1 MSGFLGMFV
10 GGASVPSA
18 PTIGTATAGNGQ
30 ATITFTAPSSDGGS
44 PILDYLVTSSPGGV
58 TATGSG
64 SPITITGLSNGTA
77 YTFTVQAR
85 NVNGYSISSQSS
97 NQVTPVVPPIVATG
111 GQSIYDGTGA
121 FAGYRFHVFTSPGTF
136 SVTSNAGGKPF
147 AAVIVGGGGASQT
160 QTAYGGGGGGGGG
173 VANVPDIGALASGTS
188 HDVVV
193 GAGGYGG
200 IQNDYSYS
208 SIPQGTVAAQPSEF
222 RVSGGTTYGASGGGT
237 APMDQPGWAP
247 GSGGQ
252 ADGAWSGNGYG
263 GSPTTRGEGGQVA
276 RGTSGQTKGAAGGGA
291 DSNPA
296 AVPANSGP
304 PGYTWSGFTGGP
316 GANGKYCPVDGGTYG
331 GGGGGSASPVAVPS
345 AAGSGGA
352 GGGSPGGPING
363 NSDILSAP
371 NYAGAN
377 TYGGGAGGG
386 EYVNPALLT
395 ATPPANRRHERRR
408 NNGGSG
414 RVVIRYPYP

>member
-10 GGASVPSA
+10 SGAAVPSA

-30 ATITFTAPSSDGGS
+30 ATITFSAPSSDGGS

-85 NVNGYSISSQSS
+85 NANGYSIASASS
-97 NQVTPVVPPIVATG
+97 NQVTPVVPPIVASG
-111 GQSIYDGTGA
+111 GQTIYDGTGA

-136 SVTSNAGGKPF
+136 TVTSNAGNKPF
-147 AAVIVGGGGASQT
+147 GLVVVGGGGASQT

-173 VANVPDIGALASGTS
+173 VSNVPDIGALGSGTS
-188 HDVVV
+188 HDVTV
-193 GAGGYGG
+193 GVGGYGG
-200 IQNDYSYS
+200 IANDYSGS
-208 SIPQGTVAAQPSEF
+208 PIPQGTVAAQPSEF
-222 RVSGGTTYGASGGGT
+222 RVSGGSTYGASGGGT
-237 APMDQPGWAP
+237 APMDTPGWAP
-247 GSGGQ
+247 GVGGA
-252 ADGAWSGNGYG
+252 ADGSWSGNAYG
-263 GSPTTRGEGGQVA
+263 GASTSRGEGGQVQ
-276 RGTSGQTKGAAGGGA
+276 RGPSGQTKGGAGGGA

-304 PGYTWSGFTGGP
+304 PGHTWSGGQGGP
-316 GANGKYCPVDGGTYG
+316 GAAGKYCSVDGGTYG
-331 GGGGGSASPVAVPS
+331 GGGGGSASPVDGPK

-352 GGGSPGGPING
+352 GGGSPGGPV

-386 EYVNPALLT
+386 EYNNPALLT

-414 RVVIRYPYP
+414 RVVVRYPYP